1 MRTVRL
7 HGNTIE
13 WVKVTVSL
21 LCLASWIAVTGCN
34 STKAL
39 QTSDIL
45 GMNSEIENQV
55 YILWPGD
62 TITVKLLYNSELNE
76 EVVIRPDGMVSLQPI
91 GDVKAAGR
99 TPSELDSILTQE
111 YSKVLHLLGEGDRIS
126 VKVISDEKLSD
137 EVVVG
142 PDGMVS
148 LQRVGAVKVTGLTS
162 AELSSMLIN
171 KYSQVMNSPQV
182 TVTVR
187 NIKLPEVTVIV
198 RNSVAQRVYV
208 GGEVA
213 RPGMIPITGM
223 LRSLEAVIQA
233 GGPLETAELKNV
245 ILIRYNGSQEPNI
258 CALDMRR
265 VMKGELPDIRL
276 QPYDVVCLPRTSI
289 AEVNLF
295 VRQYVHNLIPVQ
307 FNFIYNVNREMK
319 VETE

>member
-1 MRTVRL
+1 VCTVRL
-7 HGNTIE
+7 SGNTTE
-13 WVKVTVSL
+13 WIKVTISL
-21 LCLASWIAVTGCN
+21 LCLASWTAVTGCS

-45 GMNSEIENQV
+45 GMNGEIESQAYV
-55 YILWPGD
+55 LWPGD

-76 EVVIRPDGMVSLQPI
+76 EVVIRPDGMISLQPI

-111 YSKVLHLLGEGDRIS
+111 YCKVLHLLGEGDRIS
-126 VKVISDEKLSD
+126 INVISDEKLSD

-142 PDGMVS
+142 PDGIIS
-148 LQRVGAVKVTGLTS
+148 LQRIGDAKVTGLTS

-171 KYSQVMNSPQV
+171 KYSQVMNLPQV
-182 TVTVR
+182 TVTVT

-233 GGPLETAELKNV
+233 GGPLETAELKNIV
-245 ILIRYNGSQEPNI
+245 LMRYNGSQEAGI
-258 CALDMRR
+258 WALDMRR
-265 VMKGELPDIRL
+265 IMKGEMPDVRL
-276 QPYDVVCLPRTSI
+276 QPYDVVYLPKTSI
-289 AEVNLF
+289 AEVNSF

-307 FNFIYNVNREMK
+307 FNFIYNVNREIK
-319 VETE
+319 VESE